1 MGGNSLDG
9 WSEKAVVASE
19 LKYESF
25 KEPATGRR
33 EKRDL
38 GTNTCGENK
47 CHMLENRKKSS
58 TVGAGSQRG
67 QSQIIHTLTDLD
79 GDLVYSE

>member
-47 CHMLENRKKSS
+47 
-58 TVGAGSQRG
+58 
-67 QSQIIHTLTDLD
+67 
-79 GDLVYSE
+79 